1 MSKKNLIRPQY
12 EEFWDDCIK
21 LSPKKH
27 IKFNETSINNKTIP
41 VELQKNNNNNKIIFS
56 QKNNSVKNK
65 NNHRLIKK
73 VLTTEESITK
83 NIEKRKQKQIKI
95 LSSIYN
101 NHLIKKKKIQKE
113 TIKLK
118 ENLILKEKKNC
129 TFKPKYY
136 TKYRS
141 SSEKYFKNPNNN
153 KKIYERGQEFKDRLY
168 TKLKEIKRET
178 NKKNNEE
185 FPFQPEINHNNVGR
199 ILYGNN
205 FWEELANNLSNEIFL
220 RRYKKARQEENN
232 KKKKLI
238 LNFYNV
244 NESNDEGNKI
254 KSKKIHKS
262 ISQKNSLIF
271 RQTLHNYL
279 LEYETNDE
287 DNTNEDNKNNNN
299 NINNTNNN
307 NLNNKNIKI
316 LKN

>member
-41 VELQKNNNNNKIIFS
+41 VELQKNNNNKIIFS

-118 ENLILKEKKNC
+118 ENLILKEKKIVHLN
-129 TFKPKYY
+129 P
-136 TKYRS
+136 S
-141 SSEKYFKNPNNN
+141 IIQNIEALVKNTL
-153 KKIYERGQEFKDRLY
+153 KIQII
-168 TKLKEIKRET
+168 IKRYM
-178 NKKNNEE
+178 NVAKN
-185 FPFQPEINHNNVGR
+185 
-199 ILYGNN
+199 L
-205 FWEELANNLSNEIFL
+205 
-220 RRYKKARQEENN
+220 
-232 KKKKLI
+232 
-238 LNFYNV
+238 
-244 NESNDEGNKI
+244 KI
-254 KSKKIHKS
+254 DYT
-262 ISQKNSLIF
+262 QN
-271 RQTLHNYL
+271 
-279 LEYETNDE
+279 
-287 DNTNEDNKNNNN
+287 
-299 NINNTNNN
+299 
-307 NLNNKNIKI
+307 
-316 LKN
+316 